1 LARFVY
7 HGDDVRK
14 WFDLKAWVSVSQ
26 DLNVFNLT
34 KIIVKELGFLD
45 CDLMPHSSLHCKLR
59 EILMGNKL
67 FLVLDDF
74 WNDDPEQSKFLITP
88 LMAGAKVSTIIIIP
102 LHEISIVLL
111 VL

>member
-1 LARFVY
+1 
-7 HGDDVRK
+7 
-14 WFDLKAWVSVSQ
+14 
-26 DLNVFNLT
+26 
-34 KIIVKELGFLD
+34 
-45 CDLMPHSSLHCKLR
+45 
-59 EILMGNKL
+59 MGNKL

-88 LMAGAKVSTIIIIP
+88 LMAGAKVSKIIIIP

>member
-1 LARFVY
+1 M
-7 HGDDVRK
+7 RK

-34 KIIVKELGFLD
+34 KIILKELGLLD

-88 LMAGAKVSTIIIIP
+88 LMAGAKVSKIIIIP